1 MASVSSCLNHRLRT
15 ASLHSKERAWVWG
28 RGEDRGKSAGNLE
41 QDDEFRRRVTFGE
54 ET

>member
-15 ASLHSKERAWVWG
+15 ALLHSKERAWVWG

-41 QDDEFRRRVTFGE
+41 QDDEFHRRVTFGE